1 VLEYGILLLNSALE
15 IRKERSMGQVFFFS
29 YKGEENALTGLQRL
43 FDRSAVEG
51 MIPRGEPVAVK
62 LHMGELGNIRHLRP
76 VFVRKVVDIILSKG
90 AKPFLFDTVANY
102 PGSRESKKKYLD
114 TAARNGFV
122 QASVNASVVI
132 ADDADELQTIP
143 IMNHVDGCEMKEIKV
158 SSLLL
163 KPSFLVVLSHVKG
176 HELTGFGGALKNL
189 GMGCVSTQTKRAQHR
204 VNMPIFAE
212 ERECNGCGKCADACP
227 PKAIKLENEKPQRAA
242 AECIYCGT
250 CYFKC
255 PSHCWIWPP
264 RSKEKLQVY
273 LGHAASAVLSG
284 YKGKVVFVNFIQD
297 VVPFCDCAA
306 PSGNPVVQDVGIAL
320 SFDPVAI
327 DKASLDLID
336 KSPIIPGATSA
347 KPPDILGKMHHTSS
361 LAQLET
367 AEKLGA
373 GSLKYKLVP
382 V

>member
-1 VLEYGILLLNSALE
+1 
-15 IRKERSMGQVFFFS
+15 MGQVFFFS
-29 YKGEENALTGLQRL
+29 YKEEENVLSGLKRL
-43 FDRSAVEG
+43 FERSGSAA
-51 MIPRGEPVAVK
+51 MIPRGESVAIK
-62 LHMGELGNIRHLRP
+62 LHMGELGNIRHMRP
-76 VFVRKVVDIILSKG
+76 VFVRKVVDIIIKRG
-90 AKPFLFDTVANY
+90 GKPFLFDTVANY
-102 PGSRESKKKYLD
+102 PGGRESKEKSLD

-122 QASVNASVVI
+122 EASVNAPVVI
-132 ADDADELQTIP
+132 ADDADDSQTIH
-143 IMNHVDGCEMKEIKV
+143 IKNLIEGCEMKEIKV
-158 SSLLL
+158 PSLLL
-163 KPSFLVVLSHVKG
+163 KPPFLVVLSHVKG

-189 GMGCVSTQTKRAQHR
+189 GMGCVSTETKRAQHR

-212 ERECNGCGKCADACP
+212 ERECDGCGKCVDACP
-227 PKAIKLENEKPQRAA
+227 PKVIKLENKKPRRAP
-242 AECIYCGT
+242 AECTYCGT

-264 RSKEKLQVY
+264 GSREKLQVY

-297 VVPFCDCAA
+297 IVPYCDCAA

-320 SFDPVAI
+320 SSDPVAI

-347 KPPDILGKMHHTSS
+347 RPPDILGKMHHTNS
-361 LAQLET
+361 LIQLET
-367 AEKLGA
+367 AEKLGV
-373 GSLKYKLVP
+373 GTLKYKLVP

>member
-1 VLEYGILLLNSALE
+1 MSQVL
-15 IRKERSMGQVFFFS
+15 FFS
-29 YKGEENALTGLQRL
+29 YKGVHDALTGLKRL
-43 FDRSAVEG
+43 FDKSGFAG
-51 MIPRGEPVAVK
+51 MVPKGEPVAMK

-76 VFVRKVVDIILSKG
+76 VLARKVVDIIRDKG
-90 AKPFLFDTVANY
+90 GKPFLIDTIANY

-122 QASVNASVVI
+122 QASVNAPVVI

-143 IMNHVDGCEMKEIKV
+143 IMNPIDGCELKEIKV

-163 KPSFLVVLSHVKG
+163 KPSLLVVLSHVKG

-189 GMGCVSTQTKRAQHR
+189 GMGCVSTSTKRAEHR

-212 ERECNGCGKCADACP
+212 ERECNACGKCADACP
-227 PKAIKLENEKPQRAA
+227 PDAITLVDGKPRRAV

-264 RSKEKLQVY
+264 GSKEKLQVY
-273 LGHAASAVLSG
+273 LGHAASAVHSRF
-284 YKGKVVFVNFIQD
+284 KGKVVFVNFIQD
-297 VVPFCDCAA
+297 VVPYCDCAA

-320 SFDPVAI
+320 SLDPVAI

-336 KSPIIPGATSA
+336 QSPIIPGATSA
-347 KPPDILGKMHHTSS
+347 KPPDILGKMHHTNS
-361 LAQLET
+361 LVQLET
-367 AEKLGA
+367 AEKLGV
-373 GSLKYKLVP
+373 GRLEYKLVP

>member
-1 VLEYGILLLNSALE
+1 MLEYSILLLIRVLE
-15 IRKERSMGQVFFFS
+15 TRKELIMGQVFFFS
-29 YKGEENALTGLQRL
+29 YKAEENALTGLQRL

-51 MIPRGEPVAVK
+51 MIPGGEPVAIK

-76 VFVRKVVDIILSKG
+76 VFVRKVVDIIRGKG
-90 AKPFLFDTVANY
+90 GKPFLFDTVANY

-122 QASVNASVVI
+122 EASVNAPVVI
-132 ADDADELQTIP
+132 ADDGDELQTIHIKNP
-143 IMNHVDGCEMKEIKV
+143 IDGCEMKEIKV
-158 SSLLL
+158 ASVLL
-163 KPSFLVVLSHVKG
+163 KPPLLVVLSHVKG

-212 ERECNGCGKCADACP
+212 ERECNGCGKCVDACP
-227 PKAIKLENEKPQRAA
+227 TDAITMVNEKPKRVE
-242 AECIYCGT
+242 AECMYCGT
-250 CYFKC
+250 CFFKC

-264 RSKEKLQVY
+264 GSKEKLQVY
-273 LGHAASAVLSG
+273 LGHSASAVLSG

-336 KSPIIPGATSA
+336 KSLIIPGATSA
-347 KPPDILGKMHHTSS
+347 KPPDILGKMHHTNS
-361 LAQLET
+361 LVQLET
-367 AEKLGA
+367 AEKLGI
-373 GSLKYKLVP
+373 GTMKYKLIP

>member
-1 VLEYGILLLNSALE
+1 M
-15 IRKERSMGQVFFFS
+15 RQVFFFS
-29 YKGEENALTGLQRL
+29 YKEEENALTGLKRL
-43 FDRSAVEG
+43 FESSASAA
-51 MIPRGEPVAVK
+51 MIPGGEPVAVK
-62 LHMGELGNIRHLRP
+62 LHMGELGNIRHIRP
-76 VFVRKVVDIILSKG
+76 VFVRKVVDIIIKKG
-90 AKPFLFDTVANY
+90 GKPFLFDTVANY
-102 PGSRESKKKYLD
+102 PGGRDTKAKYLD

-122 QASVNASVVI
+122 EASVNAPVVI

-143 IMNHVDGCEMKEIKV
+143 IRNPIDGCELKEIKV

-163 KPSFLVVLSHVKG
+163 KPSLLVVLSHVKG

-189 GMGCVSTQTKRAQHR
+189 GMGCVSTSTKRAQHR

-212 ERECNGCGKCADACP
+212 ERECNACGKCADACP
-227 PKAIKLENEKPQRAA
+227 PDAITLVDEKPKRAE

-255 PSHCWIWPP
+255 ASHCWIWPP
-264 RSKEKLQVY
+264 GSKERLQVY
-273 LGHAASAVLSG
+273 LGHSASAVLSG

-297 VVPFCDCAA
+297 VVPYCDCAA
-306 PSGNPVVQDVGIAL
+306 SSGNPVVQDVGIAL

-347 KPPDILGKMHHTSS
+347 KPPDILGKMHHTNS
-361 LAQLET
+361 LVQLET

>member
-1 VLEYGILLLNSALE
+1 MS
-15 IRKERSMGQVFFFS
+15 QVFFFS
-29 YKGEENALTGLQRL
+29 YKEAESPLTGLKHL
-43 FDRSAVEG
+43 FDRSAFAGV
-51 MIPRGEPVAVK
+51 IPRGESVAIK
-62 LHMGELGNIRHLRP
+62 LHMGELGNIRYIRP
-76 VFVRKVVDIILSKG
+76 VFARKMVDIIRG
-90 AKPFLFDTVANY
+90 GGGIPFLFDTVANY
-102 PGSRESKKKYLD
+102 PGSRENKEKYLD
-114 TAARNGFV
+114 TAVRNGFAE
-122 QASVNASVVI
+122 ASVSAPVVI
-132 ADDADELQTIP
+132 TDDGDELKTIP
-143 IMNHVDGCEMKEIKV
+143 IVNQIDGCKLREIEV
-158 SSLLL
+158 PSLLL
-163 KPSFLVVLSHVKG
+163 KSSCLIVLSHVKG

-189 GMGCVSTQTKRAQHR
+189 GMGCVSTSTKRAEHR

-227 PKAIKLENEKPQRAA
+227 PDAITLVDGKPRRAE
-242 AECIYCGT
+242 AECIYCGA
-250 CYFKC
+250 CFFCC

-264 RSKEKLQVY
+264 GSKEKLQVY
-273 LGHAASAVLSG
+273 LGHAASTVLSG

-347 KPPDILGKMHHTSS
+347 RPPDILGKMHHTSS
-361 LAQLET
+361 LVQLET

-373 GSLKYKLVP
+373 GSTKYKLVP

>member
-1 VLEYGILLLNSALE
+1 M
-15 IRKERSMGQVFFFS
+15 RQVFFFS
-29 YKGEENALTGLQRL
+29 YKGEENALTGLKRL
-43 FDRSAVEG
+43 FESSASAA
-51 MIPRGEPVAVK
+51 MIPGGEPVAVK
-62 LHMGELGNIRHLRP
+62 LHMGELGNIRHIRP
-76 VFVRKVVDIILSKG
+76 VFVRKVVDIIIKKG
-90 AKPFLFDTVANY
+90 GKPFLFDTVANY
-102 PGSRESKKKYLD
+102 PGGRDTKAKYLD

-122 QASVNASVVI
+122 EASVNAPVVI

-143 IMNHVDGCEMKEIKV
+143 IKNPIEGCELKEIKV

-163 KPSFLVVLSHVKG
+163 KPSLLVVLSHVKG

-189 GMGCVSTQTKRAQHR
+189 GMGCVSSETKRAQHR

-212 ERECNGCGKCADACP
+212 EKECNGCGKCADACP
-227 PKAIKLENEKPQRAA
+227 PDAITLVDEKPRRAE

-264 RSKEKLQVY
+264 GSKEKLQVY
-273 LGHAASAVLSG
+273 LGHSASTVLSG

-297 VVPFCDCAA
+297 VVPYCDCAA
-306 PSGNPVVQDVGIAL
+306 PSGNPVVQDVGITL

-347 KPPDILGKMHHTSS
+347 KPPDLLGKLHHTNS
-361 LAQLET
+361 LVQLET
-367 AEKLGA
+367 AEKLGV
-373 GSLKYKLVP
+373 GTLKYKLVP